1 MRAAGRED
9 ADLDARILLCDAC
22 GIDHADLIRDPDA
35 LLGAAA
41 PVLDGYLKRRLADEP
56 VSRILGRREFWGLNV
71 LVTPD
76 VLDPR
81 PETEGVV
88 GAVLEAIG
96 GRRDTALRILDL
108 GTGSGAILCALL
120 HELPHAFGVGV
131 DRSLAAC
138 RVAGANAQTL
148 GLHSRAAIICADYVE
163 SIGARFDIVVS
174 NPPYIKTDVI
184 DALERAIRYYD
195 PPLALDGG
203 VDGLSAYRAIL
214 PHLATLLNAGGVAA
228 FECGYDE
235 GALVAAM
242 MRNGGLGKITIIRDL
257 AGHERV
263 VTAVKTK
270 RDRWVLR
277 PSFRS

>member
-9 ADLDARILLCDAC
+9 ADLDARILLCGAC

-35 LLGAAA
+35 PLGAAA
-41 PVLDGYLKRRLADEP
+41 PVLDGYLKHRLADEP

-71 LVTPD
+71 RVTPD

-138 RVAGANAQTL
+138 RVADANVRAL
-148 GLHSRAAIICADYVE
+148 GLRSRAAIICADYVE
-163 SIGARFDIVVS
+163 PIDARFDIVVS

-184 DALERAIRYYD
+184 DALERAVRDYD

-214 PHLATLLNAGGVAA
+214 PHLATLLHASGVAA

-242 MRNGGLGKITIIRDL
+242 MRDGGLGKVTITRDL

-263 VTAVKTK
+263 VTSVK
-270 RDRWVLR
+270 DEA
-277 PSFRS
+277 